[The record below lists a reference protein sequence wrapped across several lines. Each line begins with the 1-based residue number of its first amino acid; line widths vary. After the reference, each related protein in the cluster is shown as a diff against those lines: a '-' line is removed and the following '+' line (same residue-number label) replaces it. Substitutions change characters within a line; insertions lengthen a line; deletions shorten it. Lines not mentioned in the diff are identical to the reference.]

1 MKVRIVGDE
10 EPAPGLVQPATANE
24 TNGSK

>member
-1 MKVRIVGDE
+1 MKVRIVGNE
-10 EPAPGLVQPATANE
+10 EPAPGLVQPATSTE